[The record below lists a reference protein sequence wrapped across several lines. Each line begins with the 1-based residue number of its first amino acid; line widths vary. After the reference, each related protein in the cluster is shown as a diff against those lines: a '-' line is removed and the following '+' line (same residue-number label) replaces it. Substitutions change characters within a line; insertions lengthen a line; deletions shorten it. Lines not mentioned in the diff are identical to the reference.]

1 MVSQGVVSVL
11 PGFFSAGNSQ
21 DVMTVTVTCN
31 YVDFFPCKS
40 PGWISV
46 YFSKH
51 LSSLFHP
58 AQVTPLD

>member
-1 MVSQGVVSVL
+1 MVSQGVVSAF
-11 PGFFSAGNSQ
+11 PGFFSPVYSQ
-21 DVMTVTVTCN
+21 DVMTVTVICN

-51 LSSLFHP
+51 LPSLFHP
-58 AQVTPLD
+58 PQVTPLD